1 MFSESP
7 RERRRRWTS
16 GARGRQP
23 AENSNLAALD
33 EAGKSKVNT
42 GLDEAI
48 SSALRD
54 AQQQERAKLNGLPHS
69 LA

>member
-1 MFSESP
+1 
-7 RERRRRWTS
+7 
-16 GARGRQP
+16 
-23 AENSNLAALD
+23 LAALD